1 MKPFVI
7 NQVLRQE
14 PTAAV
19 HHLRKADKPRR
30 IKMLLNI
37 IDNYTDIGSRREA
50 LLKFKPEIEAIKAAN
65 KDFGSRGSKLSDK
78 ELVEKSLEILE
89 NSRPQ

>member
-7 NQVLRQE
+7 NQVLSQN

-19 HHLRKADKPRR
+19 RHLRKAAKPRR

-50 LLKFKPEIEAIKAAN
+50 LLKFKPELEAIKAAN
-65 KDFGSRGSKLSDK
+65 KGFGPRLSDK
-78 ELVEKSLEILE
+78 ELVEKAVKFLE
-89 NSRPQ
+89 NSRHQ

>member
-7 NQVLRQE
+7 NQVLRQD

-19 HHLRKADKPRR
+19 HHLRKAAKPRR

-37 IDNYTDIGSRREA
+37 IDNYTDIGSVREA
-50 LLKFKPEIEAIKAAN
+50 LLKFKPELEAIKAAN
-65 KDFGSRGSKLSDK
+65 KGFGSRLSDK

-89 NSRPQ
+89 NSRHQ

>member
-7 NQVLRQE
+7 NQVLNQD

-19 HHLRKADKPRR
+19 HSLRKAAKPRR

-37 IDNYTDIGSRREA
+37 IDNYTDIGSRKEA
-50 LLKFKPEIEAIKAAN
+50 LLKFKPEIEAIKDAN
-65 KDFGSRGSKLSDK
+65 KGFGPKMSDK

-89 NSRPQ
+89 NSRHQ

>member
-7 NQVLRQE
+7 NQMLRQD

-19 HHLRKADKPRR
+19 RHLCKADKPRR

-37 IDNYTDIGSRREA
+37 LDNYTDIGSRREA

-65 KDFGSRGSKLSDK
+65 KGFGPRMSDK
-78 ELVEKSLEILE
+78 ELVEKVVKILE
-89 NSRPQ
+89 KPRHQ